1 MLRLS
6 LPSWECGLKFNFGWN
21 ENGTFSSLPS
31 WECGLKFFVIITQK
45 TYWQRHSLRGS
56 VDWNFYRS
64 MMGYKLTPSLPS
76 WECGLKYNSNKQRDR
91 RSEVTP
97 FVGVWIEILN
107 WRNIQRCKLVTPFV
121 GVWIEICEP
130 SHACELNLVTPFVGV
145 WIEIP
150 FIY

>member
-1 MLRLS
+1 MLRL
-6 LPSWECGLKFNFGWN
+6 
-21 ENGTFSSLPS
+21 
-31 WECGLKFFVIITQK
+31 
-45 TYWQRHSLRGS
+45 
-56 VDWNFYRS
+56 
-64 MMGYKLTPSLPS
+64 SLPS

-91 RSEVTP
+91 RSE
-97 FVGVWIEILN
+97 
-107 WRNIQRCKLVTPFV
+107 VTPFV